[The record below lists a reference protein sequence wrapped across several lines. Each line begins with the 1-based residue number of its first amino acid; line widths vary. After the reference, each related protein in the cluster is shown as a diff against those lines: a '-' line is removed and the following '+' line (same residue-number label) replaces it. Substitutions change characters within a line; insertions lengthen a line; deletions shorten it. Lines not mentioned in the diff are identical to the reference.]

1 MDSAERAGQAS
12 VGGGGKFSSDVCVL
26 LDTVRQQNLDS
37 WGAVAPTP
45 PLSTIRSISSLFSG
59 PPAPVPSQTIGERI
73 AETGFYGPMT
83 RIIEQHVANGGCTQ
97 SAGRAAL
104 SALARLKSAAHRNGT
119 VSFVAIKHA
128 LCVQAQLGVLRIVW
142 TGLVPLLMLR
152 SADSKSDLPI
162 ELRVILPCDASV
174 YGGPLTRGDSVN
186 RMSFCQNGV
195 FPDEN
200 GIGPHHAV
208 LQCEDYRVTAPKVA
222 ASPFARAAPAAAAPP
237 AVPAAPNQPGP
248 PNVAHEHEHFDVAF
262 VAVVDTRDDRTV
274 ELGSIRRLV
283 KLPRFLDAVALL
295 TGNIARVQHDPNGKV
310 RSGQVYY
317 SAKV

>member
-1 MDSAERAGQAS
+1 MYALHATVPKATDAAEAALRREIDALFSARDRERMDSAERAGQAS

-45 PLSTIRSISSLFSG
+45 PLSIFQSISSLVSG

-200 GIGPHHAV
+200 GIGA
-208 LQCEDYRVTAPKVA
+208 
-222 ASPFARAAPAAAAPP
+222 
-237 AVPAAPNQPGP
+237 
-248 PNVAHEHEHFDVAF
+248 
-262 VAVVDTRDDRTV
+262 
-274 ELGSIRRLV
+274 
-283 KLPRFLDAVALL
+283 
-295 TGNIARVQHDPNGKV
+295 
-310 RSGQVYY
+310 
-317 SAKV
+317 